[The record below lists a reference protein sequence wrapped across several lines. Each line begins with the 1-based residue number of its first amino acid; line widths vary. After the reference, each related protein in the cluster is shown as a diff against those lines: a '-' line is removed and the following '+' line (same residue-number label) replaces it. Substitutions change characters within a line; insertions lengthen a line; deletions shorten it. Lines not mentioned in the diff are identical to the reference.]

1 MDECLSN
8 GGELLQREDDNEDS
22 IIKRIEVY
30 EEQTEPM
37 IDFYRSAKLLLTVDG
52 QGPVDEVYLGL
63 KKLMEL

>member
-22 IIKRIEVY
+22 IIKRIDVY
-30 EEQTEPM
+30 AEQTEPM
-37 IDFYRSAKLLLTVDG
+37 IDFYRSAELLLTVDG
-52 QGPVDEVYLGL
+52 QGPVDEVYLEL